1 MSHNKILKNVLL
13 FPRAYGVYCDKV
25 DADPELEHKERSV
38 LEDYSSK
45 LVVDDT
51 VVPDPL
57 TLKVNW
63 KGEAIGITSWPSVYY
78 SDIASFMGLTQSDF
92 IKRMESEYKQ
102 GKAYRYYKCDF
113 VREIFFNHISE
124 DSPYCILKCKVVPSQ
139 RVNNKPYDVWSV
151 VKKDKIQ
158 EPGGE
163 IFSAYC
169 TCTAGLSST
178 CNHIVGMLFRVEAAV
193 TTGQTNPSKTS
204 VLSSWKHSQRKQGK
218 H

>member
-63 KGEAIGITSWPSVYY
+63 KGEAIDITSWPSVYY

-139 RVNNKPYDVWSV
+139 RVNNKPYDVGRWRR
-151 VKKDKIQ
+151 KIR
-158 EPGGE
+158 
-163 IFSAYC
+163 S
-169 TCTAGLSST
+169 
-178 CNHIVGMLFRVEAAV
+178 R
-193 TTGQTNPSKTS
+193 
-204 VLSSWKHSQRKQGK
+204 R
-218 H
+218 

>member
-1 MSHNKILKNVLL
+1 M
-13 FPRAYGVYCDKV
+13 
-25 DADPELEHKERSV
+25 
-38 LEDYSSK
+38 
-45 LVVDDT
+45 
-51 VVPDPL
+51 
-57 TLKVNW
+57 
-63 KGEAIGITSWPSVYY
+63 
-78 SDIASFMGLTQSDF
+78 
-92 IKRMESEYKQ
+92 
-102 GKAYRYYKCDF
+102 
-113 VREIFFNHISE
+113 
-124 DSPYCILKCKVVPSQ
+124 PSQ

-204 VLSSWKHSQRKQGK
+204 VLSSWNIPRGSKVNTKSKPLRDIVFHKSHYTKPQNSFQEREKAQGNNFLNSLQHLSQKKKHYKIRKKLEQIYS
-218 H
+218 HF